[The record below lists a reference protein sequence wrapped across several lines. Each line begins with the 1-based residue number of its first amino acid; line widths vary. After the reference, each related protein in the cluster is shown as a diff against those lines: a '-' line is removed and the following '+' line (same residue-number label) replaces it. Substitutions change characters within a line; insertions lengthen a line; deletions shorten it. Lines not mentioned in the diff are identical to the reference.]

1 MPGRLR
7 IGKTKFSSE
16 CLTHRYAIFAERR
29 QRAGGASELHNQGFF
44 KAVVKSFPPA
54 MDSPE
59 PSGSFESKCDW
70 PGSLQKRPAQHYC
83 VGVLLGQAMQS
94 YFKPKQIRFQNGFCF
109 FEKQHKRCI
118 TNILAGRA
126 PMDKSGG
133 IWIFAAN
140 TFNQCFHQRN
150 AEGS

>member
-16 CLTHRYAIFAERR
+16 RLTHRYAIFAERR

-70 PGSLQKRPAQHYC
+70 PGSLQKR
-83 VGVLLGQAMQS
+83 
-94 YFKPKQIRFQNGFCF
+94 
-109 FEKQHKRCI
+109 CI